1 MFLFDSPWKVSANV
15 WFFDAFRR
23 NQKGSLGRKWSW
35 RAKSG
40 HFENLNL
47 QSITDNKTC
56 RKPVKS
62 YFSRKRLTS
71 RKLAFVESKTIL
83 TGKKEIA
90 KTMNDFCISVTVK
103 LDLKTS
109 KISNPIDI
117 DVITSNFSSH
127 VNIEKMRNF
136 FSEN

>member
-1 MFLFDSPWKVSANV
+1 MLSGEIKREAWVEN
-15 WFFDAFRR
+15 
-23 NQKGSLGRKWSW
+23 GHGG
-35 RAKSG
+35 AKSG

-71 RKLAFVESKTIL
+71 RKLVFVESKTIL

-103 LDLKTS
+103 LPQILVVTL
-109 KISNPIDI
+109 I
-117 DVITSNFSSH
+117 
-127 VNIEKMRNF
+127 
-136 FSEN
+136 